1 MLHSSLL
8 VASIAAAVGAAAQGP
23 YPNAKDSNGYVAAI
37 FQRNRSVLI
46 ILDTTCP
53 RIHRPDPR
61 LYHWP

>member
-1 MLHSSLL
+1 MLHTSLL

-37 FQRNRSVLI
+37 FHRNWSVLI